1 MEEIPASR
9 RLRVATFTA
18 SEVEKITGVTSA
30 MQRDWRRRELID
42 TSPGRG
48 WKRLGTEELVQ
59 VLVMRVLSERNIPP
73 GFARK
78 LGRMAILP
86 VLERLLAEAYPGED
100 IELMET
106 TAAFGTVASILDQ
119 AEQAVPAEEKLL
131 VVGPFAGDLYTT
143 PLRQDE
149 NRYLIY
155 AETKEPSGYIS
166 YSMERAASIES
177 FKLSNAAQR
186 KKLKRPAADRFFVFV
201 VVDILDIF
209 AEMIDRRIKPYFIEI
224 EEEGQANES

>member
-1 MEEIPASR
+1 MEQLPASR
-9 RLRVATFTA
+9 LLRVATFTA

-48 WKRLGTEELVQ
+48 WKRLGTEELIQ

-86 VLERLLAEAYPGED
+86 VLERLLAEAYPGEE
-100 IELMET
+100 IELMGT
-106 TAAFGTVASILDQ
+106 TAGFGTLVNILDM
-119 AEQAVPAEEKLL
+119 AEQELPPEERVLGTMP
-131 VVGPFAGDLYTT
+131 VAGDLYTS
-143 PLRQDE
+143 PSAHEKL
-149 NRYLIY
+149 RYLIY
-155 AETKEPSGYIS
+155 AEAKEPSGYIS
-166 YSMERAASIES
+166 YTMERAESIES
-177 FKLSNAAQR
+177 FRIQNAAWR
-186 KKLKRPAADRFFVFV
+186 KKIKRPVVDRFFVFV

-224 EEEGQANES
+224 EEGQADES

>member
-1 MEEIPASR
+1 MEQLPASR

-18 SEVEKITGVTSA
+18 SEVEKITGVTAA

-48 WKRLGTEELVQ
+48 WKRLGTEELIQ

-86 VLERLLAEAYPGED
+86 VLERLLAEAYPGEP

-106 TAAFGTVASILDQ
+106 SSPFGTVATMLEQ
-119 AEQAVPAEEKLL
+119 AEQDVPPEKKVLL
-131 VVGPFAGDLYTT
+131 ALPTAGNLYTT
-143 PLRQDE
+143 PLLYDKA
-149 NRYLIY
+149 RYLIY
-155 AETKEPSGYIS
+155 AEAKEPSGYIS
-166 YSMERAASIES
+166 YTMERAESIES
-177 FKLSNAAQR
+177 FRLGNAAWR
-186 KKLKRPAADRFFVFV
+186 EKLKRPAADRFFVFV

-209 AEMIDRRIKPYFIEI
+209 AEMIDQRIKPYFIEI
-224 EEEGQANES
+224 EEEGQSNGS